1 MTGSEQPN
9 RDAGKTMRPTISI
22 ISASS
27 VKLCQVRPSQQ
38 LQDYSSG
45 EHSTTEMNRASLKK
59 KMTVM
64 TGEECIDMINLI
76 QTAYRPLI
84 IHIQKLKMLHY
95 RTSLTGY
102 LLYGFKVLIIYFSRH
117 RQIFTVSLNIF

>member
-84 IHIQKLKMLHY
+84 IHSCTK
-95 RTSLTGY
+95 T
-102 LLYGFKVLIIYFSRH
+102 
-117 RQIFTVSLNIF
+117 